1 MTKRLNSSR
10 FTAPLGVA
18 LAALLLGCSGQIDA
32 PQTTPPGTGGSG
44 VGAAGGSAGSGV
56 GGSAGSGVGGSAGLP
71 GAGGTA
77 GLGAGGAGGAG
88 GTGGAP
94 PLNGP
99 CSVPDAS
106 AVTTQKRLVR
116 LTDNQL
122 VNTYTALFG
131 DSTAMFM
138 GEEILPA
145 TQRAFPPLATI
156 GTKIDQGAW
165 DLRSRAAKRAR
176 THVAANVGTL
186 TACGPTPTDAA
197 CGLNAMLAFA
207 EKAYRRPLNPTETA
221 SYQQMWTELTTTN
234 AGSVAQA
241 LEYGY
246 SAVLMSPGFL
256 YRTETGG
263 DFATEGL
270 ISPYELASELSYF
283 LTDGPPDTELL
294 AAATA
299 AAATATPLDAATVR
313 THARR
318 ILEKQ
323 VARDNLEAA
332 MIGYFQLTTVP
343 TVIINADSIPGFNLT
358 PGVKNSMYREAEEFF
373 KNTLWQ
379 GTLGDLVTSRRTW
392 INNQVAPIYGV
403 TVPSDDVNVF
413 SEVMLPA
420 DRAGLLTLTPFL
432 AAKSRPTRTSV
443 VGRGLAVNAALICA
457 ENPLF
462 PEDDPDV
469 AAAISNQE
477 GWDEKRKA
485 DFRAAD
491 PTCGGCHGQFDAMG
505 LVLEHYD
512 SIGRYREMDPTGKP
526 IDLAWTTSTMAEA
539 FDYDQNADGVAE
551 RTQVNSAVT
560 LAQVLLRDQPAWG
573 SNALTRCMTLNLINY
588 ALADESQGSAR
599 ATNGV
604 PTDSCAVRAVTD
616 QFAAAAD
623 KSFSSLLVEIAAS
636 ETLRSRK
643 PGM

>member
-1 MTKRLNSSR
+1 MTKPLISSPITGSLR
-10 FTAPLGVA
+10 TGVA
-18 LAALLLGCSGQIDA
+18 ALGLSALLGCSGEISPTGPA
-32 PQTTPPGTGGSG
+32 TGGTGSGATGGAAGSG
-44 VGAAGGSAGSGV
+44 VGGGAGSGV
-56 GGSAGSGVGGSAGLP
+56 GGSAGTGT
-71 GAGGTA
+71 GGT
-77 GLGAGGAGGAG
+77 GTGGTGTGGTGTG
-88 GTGGAP
+88 GTGGMP
-94 PLNGP
+94 PLSGP
-99 CSVPDAS
+99 CEGQPT
-106 AVTTQKRLVR
+106 TTQKRLVR

-122 VNTYTALFG
+122 VNTYTTLFG
-131 DSTAMFM
+131 DSMSMFM

-156 GTKIDQGAW
+156 GTKIDQTAW
-165 DLRSRAAKRAR
+165 DLRSRVAKRAR
-176 THVAANVGTL
+176 THVAANLATL
-186 TACGPTPTDAA
+186 TTCGATPTDAA
-197 CGLNAMLAFA
+197 CGLNAVLAFA

-221 SYQQMWTELTTTN
+221 SYQQLWTELTTTN

-241 LEYGY
+241 LEYAY

-263 DFATEGL
+263 DFTTEGA
-270 ISPYELASELSYF
+270 ISQYELASELSYF
-283 LTDGPPDTELL
+283 LTDGPPDPELL
-294 AAATA
+294 TAATA
-299 AAATATPLDAATVR
+299 GQLDAAAVR

-323 VARDNLEAA
+323 VARDNLQAA

-343 TVIINADSIPGFNLT
+343 GVIINADSIPGFNLT
-358 PGVKNSMYREAEEFF
+358 SGVKNSMYREAEEFF

-379 GTLGDLVTSRRTW
+379 GTLADLVTSRRTW
-392 INNQVAPIYGV
+392 INSQVAPIYGV
-403 TVPSDDVNVF
+403 TVQSTDVNVF

-420 DRAGLLTLTPFL
+420 DRAGLLTLSPFL

-485 DFRAAD
+485 DFRAGD

-505 LVLEHYD
+505 LVLENYD
-512 SIGRYREMDPTGKP
+512 SIGRYRDMDPSGKP
-526 IDLAWTTSTMAEA
+526 IDVAWTTSTMGEA
-539 FDYDQNADGVAE
+539 FDYDQNADGVTE
-551 RTQVNSAVT
+551 RTQVNSPVT

-573 SNALTRCMTLNLINY
+573 SNALTRCMTLNFINY

-616 QFAAAAD
+616 QFAAVAD
-623 KSFSSLLVEIAAS
+623 KSFTSLLVEIAAS
-636 ETLRSRK
+636 DTLRTRK